1 MRPQPR
7 RCADALL
14 VAFAALPLWA
24 SPALAQTRVADDAK
38 RTVTVPAHVSRVF
51 AAGAPAEVLLYT
63 LVPDMLVGRN
73 HMPTAAALELMPP
86 ELRMPKPIKNLPD
99 RDDPRYDE
107 ELLALKP
114 DVYIDYGTVDDDYV
128 AALDAI
134 SGRTKTPAL
143 IFDGRL
149 TAIPTIYRKLG
160 AALGVADRGEKLA
173 AEAQRLLDK
182 YRNAAASVRVYLAC
196 SRDSLMP
203 CVQGHPFGEAAE
215 LLGAI
220 NTGGSTATAP
230 KRPLDGPGNS
240 FVEARRARRREPRVR
255 RHHAQRSRM
264 ARGRCGR
271 ARTRL
276 LPTRSAVQ
284 LGPAT
289 PVGEPA
295 ARRNL
300 DGLRATRATV
310 RRRVLRR
317 FDLGVRDVLSLHADE
332 RADRKARRRPSPP
345 SRLGRAPP
353 GHSPVSLAQTD
364 GALSAGSMH

>member
-134 SGRTKTPAL
+134 GGRTKTPAL

-182 YRNAAASVRVYLAC
+182 YRNAAASARVYLAC

-203 CVQGHPFGEAAE
+203 CLQGHPFGEAAE

-230 KRPLDGPGNS
+230 KRPLTVQEIRLSKPDALVVAS
-240 FVEARRARRREPRVR
+240 RVSADIMR
-255 RHHAQRSRM
+255 NDPEWHEVDAV
-264 ARGRCGR
+264 ARGRVYFPPDQPFSWGPRPPSVNRLLGVIWMAYVLR
-271 ARTRL
+271 ARPFDDAFFADLTSAFETFYHFT
-276 LPTRSAVQ
+276 PTREQIEKLV
-284 LGPAT
+284 
-289 PVGEPA
+289 
-295 ARRNL
+295 
-300 DGLRATRATV
+300 
-310 RRRVLRR
+310 
-317 FDLGVRDVLSLHADE
+317 ADP
-332 RADRKARRRPSPP
+332 RRP
-345 SRLGRAPP
+345 
-353 GHSPVSLAQTD
+353 
-364 GALSAGSMH
+364 AG